1 VQFGFISSSPSLQ
14 HCSVYPNYFSLVPN
28 EHGLNPARV
37 KLMECFKWSRAI
49 ILYGT
54 EDVWTKTAQD
64 LSNSF
69 REEYQVVSYSV
80 SADSNLKEVLQRA
93 MDTKIRIIF
102 VLTFNR
108 MTAKILCQGYRS
120 GIRSTTHTWI
130 LMYVGNNPDWYL
142 NKSNCAESE
151 MREVANGHFTLDIA
165 QHDPQNV
172 KVTLPTNK
180 TVEEVTE
187 EIREL
192 YSTRNFSDLELV
204 YKDYFGY
211 GYDTTVAVAKML
223 KMYTETNSTLTKLH
237 NFQYTDK
244 EVYQQLYN
252 ILTSSTFNFSG
263 ITGDISF
270 HNRKCKPSSSHW
282 GLIMIRYNQNDHS
295 SKIFEINVANARGT
309 GCPKLIHEPNWPGG
323 SRPSDFPESHHS
335 SRVAFGVILGLSSI
349 GIIFAMAF
357 LIYGIVHRNVRIF
370 RLSGIWLNSAVAIGG
385 IAGYLGIIFDGLN
398 GQFFDLQ
405 LWSCF
410 TKICLYAL
418 CFTGTFGIILVQM
431 WAVSLGV
438 KKSNPYKPKRRLSAT
453 RIKLTEQNLLIMVG
467 LMLAVDVIIIII
479 WFSVD
484 PWEIGTRPL
493 ESGQFSILEQDR
505 CTCDNFWIW
514 VYVFS
519 VYKGILMAFG
529 VYLAYDTRQIR
540 VPFVTDSR
548 FMAVAVYTAL
558 ACCLML
564 FTLLHVDMTNP
575 AVYYVLMSILCL
587 LFCTVPLLLIYL
599 PKIYAIK
606 FRPDKT
612 VGGVGPARGLEK
624 DSMSEHTIASS
635 EQLNMLKKRNV
646 YQREVIQ
653 MLIEE
658 VHTQLVWY

>member
-1 VQFGFISSSPSLQ
+1 MALRHINSNSEFLPGYELKFDLKNASCNDVQGNIGLWEILEDEVHIVAVVGAGCSTVTAPLSQSSGQWNLMQFGFISSSPSLQ

-493 ESGQFSILEQDR
+493 EVCCVNEVTLSSI
-505 CTCDNFWIW
+505 W
-514 VYVFS
+514 
-519 VYKGILMAFG
+519 LM
-529 VYLAYDTRQIR
+529 
-540 VPFVTDSR
+540 
-548 FMAVAVYTAL
+548 
-558 ACCLML
+558 
-564 FTLLHVDMTNP
+564 
-575 AVYYVLMSILCL
+575 
-587 LFCTVPLLLIYL
+587 
-599 PKIYAIK
+599 
-606 FRPDKT
+606 
-612 VGGVGPARGLEK
+612 
-624 DSMSEHTIASS
+624 
-635 EQLNMLKKRNV
+635 
-646 YQREVIQ
+646 
-653 MLIEE
+653 
-658 VHTQLVWY
+658 